1 MKNERQSSMSR
12 KEAVERLSEIIDIG
26 WNDFLLNLDKN
37 LMQTAVAKAIS
48 DMEKMESQEQ
58 ELIRLRELSNYFN
71 VEAIEQLVKA
81 NKECRKVACPKNV
94 EKLLVDV
101 NSIIVSYFND
111 AVNNRD
117 QNHMCECK
125 DSRIGEGRAAS
136 EKQNES
142 PSEMS
147 ESVSSDLNKDPK
159 ILKLENWTE
168 VSRGI
173 YRYVLSANACY
184 EIHIVCHPDNT
195 NIMKAIANVYI
206 VGHWTHI
213 KENISQ
219 FTRETLA
226 GSQTVEECMK
236 VACNDYN
243 QNVN

>member
-12 KEAVERLSEIIDIG
+12 KEAVERLSQIIDIG
-26 WNDFLLNLDKN
+26 WNSFLLNLDKN
-37 LMQTAVAKAIS
+37 LMQTAIARAIS

-81 NKECRKVACPKNV
+81 NKEYRKVACPKNV
-94 EKLLVDV
+94 EKLLADV
-101 NSIIVSYFND
+101 NSIIISYLND

-117 QNHMCECK
+117 DQHICECR
-125 DSRIGEGRAAS
+125 DSRIGADRATS

-173 YRYVLSANACY
+173 YRYVLAANACY
-184 EIHIVCHPDNT
+184 EIHVKSHLDGV
-195 NIMKAIANVYI
+195 NIEDAIADLYL
-206 VGHWTHI
+206 VGDWVDVGGNSGFI
-213 KENISQ
+213 RDLLNRNI
-219 FTRETLA
+219 TVAECVA
-226 GSQTVEECMK
+226 GAYQ
-236 VACNDYN
+236 DYLSN
-243 QNVN
+243 MN